1 MAIRRTNTR
10 SERLKGLYELTS
22 IIYFFL
28 ATAILMLLALVLL
41 VVAVWDVAIAI
52 QSSTVTDVIMDAIG
66 LLIIGFAIVETGKFI
81 AEEELFRQRELRSAS
96 ESRRSLTKFVTII
109 VIAASLEALVMTFKA
124 GQTDLAYALYPAL
137 LFVAAMLGLVCLGI
151 YQWLSSRIENGSE

>member
-1 MAIRRTNTR
+1 MAIRRTNTT
-10 SERLKGLYELTS
+10 SERLKRLYELTS

-41 VVAVWDVAIAI
+41 VVAVWDVVIAI
-52 QSSTVTDVIMDAIG
+52 QSSTVTNVIMDAIG

-81 AEEELFRQRELRSAS
+81 AEEELFRQRELGSAS

-124 GQTDLAYALYPAL
+124 GQTDLSYALYPAL

-151 YQWLSSRIENGSE
+151 YQWLSSRIESSSE